1 MIDLT
6 ADLTAWLGT
15 PEVRA
20 LLKSIVT
27 DAVRD
32 ELRAALE
39 DELLDVGRAAQ
50 MLGMS
55 AGALRKA
62 VERGQVPCERIGNR
76 LRFRRMDLLTSGATA
91 RRVANVNA
99 LPPLRR
105 APPPVARPRGQLAAA
120 ATTRGVPG
128 ERLDEQVSIARLR
141 ERQLP
146 CDRPSSTRPG
156 SSPTVSTHD
165 TCSASSRTSTIFTRL
180 SPSPKR

>member
-20 LLKSIVT
+20 LLKSIVAE
-27 DAVRD
+27 AVRD
-32 ELRAALE
+32 EVRTALE
-39 DELLDVGRAAQ
+39 DELLDVERAAQ

-76 LRFRRMDLLTSGATA
+76 LRFRRMVLLASGASA

-99 LPPLRR
+99 SVPPPR
-105 APPPVARPRGQLAAA
+105 APLPAARARGQLAAPVR
-120 ATTRGVPG
+120 TS
-128 ERLDEQVSIARLR
+128 DEQS
-141 ERQLP
+141 
-146 CDRPSSTRPG
+146 DRRKG
-156 SSPTVSTHD
+156 S
-165 TCSASSRTSTIFTRL
+165 
-180 SPSPKR
+180 

>member
-27 DAVRD
+27 EAVRN
-32 ELRAALE
+32 ELRTALE
-39 DELLDVGRAAQ
+39 DELIDVKRAAQ

-76 LRFRRMDLLTSGATA
+76 LRFRRMDLLASGASA

-99 LPPLRR
+99 ATLTPPAPLPAPRTRR
-105 APPPVARPRGQLAAA
+105 QLAA
-120 ATTRGVPG
+120 P
-128 ERLDEQVSIARLR
+128 
-141 ERQLP
+141 
-146 CDRPSSTRPG
+146 
-156 SSPTVSTHD
+156 
-165 TCSASSRTSTIFTRL
+165 
-180 SPSPKR
+180 

>member
-76 LRFRRMDLLTSGATA
+76 LRFRRIDLLTSGATA
-91 RRVANVNA
+91 RRAANVNA
-99 LPPLRR
+99 LPRLRR
-105 APPPVARPRGQLAAA
+105 APLPAVRVRAELAAA
-120 ATTRGVPG
+120 ATTSDDPSGHRDEPG
-128 ERLDEQVSIARLR
+128 GRRK
-141 ERQLP
+141 
-146 CDRPSSTRPG
+146 
-156 SSPTVSTHD
+156 
-165 TCSASSRTSTIFTRL
+165 AS
-180 SPSPKR
+180 

>member
-6 ADLTAWLGT
+6 SDLTAWLEM
-15 PEVRA
+15 PKVRA

-27 DAVRD
+27 EAVRD

-39 DELLDVGRAAQ
+39 DELLDVARAAQ

-99 LPPLRR
+99 LTPLRR
-105 APPPVARPRGQLAAA
+105 TPLPVAQTRGQLAAA
-120 ATTRGVPG
+120 VTTSDQPSERRADPG
-128 ERLDEQVSIARLR
+128 AHRK
-141 ERQLP
+141 
-146 CDRPSSTRPG
+146 
-156 SSPTVSTHD
+156 
-165 TCSASSRTSTIFTRL
+165 AS
-180 SPSPKR
+180 

>member
-20 LLKSIVT
+20 LLKSIVVE
-27 DAVRD
+27 AVRD

-39 DELLDVGRAAQ
+39 DELIDVKRAAQ

-62 VERGQVPCERIGNR
+62 VERGQVRCERIGNR
-76 LRFRRMDLLTSGATA
+76 LRFRRMDLLASGASA

-99 LPPLRR
+99 AASPRR
-105 APPPVARPRGQLAAA
+105 APSPAPRVWGQIVAR
-120 ATTRGVPG
+120 
-128 ERLDEQVSIARLR
+128 
-141 ERQLP
+141 
-146 CDRPSSTRPG
+146 
-156 SSPTVSTHD
+156 
-165 TCSASSRTSTIFTRL
+165 
-180 SPSPKR
+180 